1 MLQHT
6 FWYPNVHDN
15 PAQKRAELWNIHVG
29 VNIDRSYK
37 RYWNNTIPEKIL
49 QEELTIHHAASL
61 WEAMVLLRQKMLP
74 WKCGGIRTVCILSL
88 TAMSRPTAQP
98 TRNQINARVKQL
110 ETDNPRLYKS
120 HDNTT
125 LNSSH
130 VVLDK
135 TRKAY

>member
-1 MLQHT
+1 
-6 FWYPNVHDN
+6 
-15 PAQKRAELWNIHVG
+15 
-29 VNIDRSYK
+29 
-37 RYWNNTIPEKIL
+37 
-49 QEELTIHHAASL
+49 
-61 WEAMVLLRQKMLP
+61 
-74 WKCGGIRTVCILSL
+74 
-88 TAMSRPTAQP
+88 MSRPTAQP